1 MRGTAMADL
10 DDLAARVTA
19 LEMERDLS
27 ALPSSWPSLTEAEKA
42 GFVEALAEARER
54 NRYRILNAPLNP
66 DEVRQLL
73 RECVTVVKPGE
84 VLFFR
89 CPDDWTVQQARDLHE
104 CVRWWLDENAPTVK
118 VMIVP
123 DVEMAVVQP
132 GAADGT

>member
-10 DDLAARVTA
+10 EDLAARVTA

-27 ALPSSWPSLTEAEKA
+27 AVPSSWPSLTEAEKA
-42 GFVEALAEARER
+42 GFTEALAEARER

-84 VLFFR
+84 TLVVRVPVSTPPHVVRELQELADYAQQEGMPFPVLI
-89 CPDDWTVQQARDLHE
+89 V
-104 CVRWWLDENAPTVK
+104 VGDELGIA
-118 VMIVP
+118 
-123 DVEMAVVQP
+123 EAP
-132 GAADGT
+132 GAG